1 MSAGRSTENAAP
13 PSPPRP
19 GRSTSP
25 EPLDG
30 GPSRGSE
37 PDETGLLR
45 KIIAICGHL
54 SALASQ
60 DVGLAA
66 ITSFLAERNGEGVAL
81 LDRGLEVLACAGVAD
96 PGEVVG
102 RLRER
107 SGAAGLHTVLAA
119 AARNRRALIVPVLAE
134 DVASVIIA
142 PVFVGNDVSGY
153 LLTASKRDQP
163 LAEDMRLMVTEH
175 AAMVCGVVLGRDMV
189 VAAAAGRARQE
200 LFEALLQPHDRD
212 NGEVDRWAKHLGF
225 DSRRPHHVLAVALGD
240 VRGAGGPASVESV
253 FSRFAADAI
262 VAGRPDELVAIVPV
276 AEAGATGLA
285 QVRTL
290 AERCADVM
298 VERGLA
304 TAAVGIGDACRAAPD
319 IARSYSEARLALSA
333 AQRMRAPGSIVA
345 FADLGIHQ
353 LLLRVPDVADLK
365 AFAESVIGRL
375 IEEERASGMEYLET
389 LWAFFQ
395 ENSSPRR
402 TAQRLHVHPNTVN
415 YRVRRIEE
423 ITGLALNVHRD
434 RLMAEVAVEIY
445 QSLGGRQ

>member
-1 MSAGRSTENAAP
+1 MSAGRSTRNAAP
-13 PSPPRP
+13 PSPSRP
-19 GRSTSP
+19 GRSG
-25 EPLDG
+25 PLDG
-30 GPSRGSE
+30 DLRGDPP

-45 KIIAICGHL
+45 KIIAVCGHL

-66 ITSFLAERNGEGVAL
+66 ITAFMAERNGEGVTL

-134 DVASVIIA
+134 DVASVIVA
-142 PVFVGNDVSGY
+142 PVFVGNEVAGY

-175 AAMVCGVVLGRDMV
+175 AAMVCGVVLGRDTV

-212 NGEVDRWAKHLGF
+212 NDEVDRWARHLGF
-225 DSRRPHHVLAVALGD
+225 DARRPHHVLAVALGEL
-240 VRGAGGPASVESV
+240 RGAAGLASVESA
-253 FSRFAADAI
+253 FSRLATDAI

-276 AEAGATGLA
+276 AEAGAAGLA
-285 QVRTL
+285 QARAL
-290 AERCADVM
+290 AARSVEVIA
-298 VERGLA
+298 ERGLA
-304 TAAVGIGDACRAAPD
+304 TASVGIGDPCQAAPD
-319 IARSYSEARLALSA
+319 IARSYAEARLALAA
-333 AQRMRAPGSIVA
+333 AQRMGVPGSIAA

-353 LLLRVPDVADLK
+353 LLLRVPEVADLK

-375 IEEERASGMEYLET
+375 LEEEQASGMEYLET
-389 LWAFFQ
+389 LSAFFQ

-445 QSLGGRQ
+445 RSLGGRR

>member
-1 MSAGRSTENAAP
+1 MSAGRSTRNAAP
-13 PSPPRP
+13 SSPPRP
-19 GRSTSP
+19 GRSELP
-25 EPLDG
+25 GLPVG
-30 GPSRGSE
+30 GPGRGAE
-37 PDETGLLR
+37 PDEAGLLR
-45 KIIAICGHL
+45 KILAICGHL

-66 ITSFLAERNGEGVAL
+66 IATFLAERNGEGVAL
-81 LDRGLEVLACAGVAD
+81 LDRGLEVLACAGVGD

-134 DVASVIIA
+134 DVASVIVA
-142 PVFVGNDVSGY
+142 PVFVGNEVTGY
-153 LLTASKRDQP
+153 LLSASKRDQP

-189 VAAAAGRARQE
+189 VAAAAGRARHE

-212 NGEVDRWAKHLGF
+212 NSEVDGWAKHLGF
-225 DSRRPHHVLAVALGD
+225 DSRRPHHVLAVALTEP
-240 VRGAGGPASVESV
+240 RGTTGLASVESV
-253 FSRFAADAI
+253 FSRLATEAI
-262 VAGRPDELVAIVPV
+262 VAGRSDELVAIVPV
-276 AEAGATGLA
+276 AEAGAAGLA
-285 QVRTL
+285 QARALAARCVDVI
-290 AERCADVM
+290 AERGV
-298 VERGLA
+298 A
-304 TAAVGIGDACRAAPD
+304 TVAVGIGDPCRAAPD
-319 IARSYSEARLALSA
+319 IARSYSEARLALAA
-333 AQRMRAPGSIVA
+333 AQRMGVPGSVAA

-353 LLLRVPDVADLK
+353 LLLRVPEVADLMT
-365 AFAESVIGRL
+365 FAESVIGRL

-389 LWAFFQ
+389 LSTFFQ

-445 QSLGGRQ
+445 RGVGGRR

>member
-1 MSAGRSTENAAP
+1 MSAGHSTRNPAP
-13 PSPPRP
+13 PSSPRP
-19 GRSTSP
+19 ERSG
-25 EPLDG
+25 PLDG
-30 GPSRGSE
+30 QLRRDPP
-37 PDETGLLR
+37 PDEAGLLR
-45 KIIAICGHL
+45 KIIAVCGHL

-66 ITSFLAERNGEGVAL
+66 ITAFMAERNGEGVAL

-134 DVASVIIA
+134 DVASVIVA
-142 PVFVGNDVSGY
+142 PVIVGNEVAGY

-175 AAMVCGVVLGRDMV
+175 AAMVCGVVLGRDTV

-212 NGEVDRWAKHLGF
+212 NDEVDRWAKHLGF
-225 DSRRPHHVLAVALGD
+225 DARRPHHVLAVALGEL
-240 VRGAGGPASVESV
+240 RGAAGLASVESA
-253 FSRFAADAI
+253 FSRLAADAI

-276 AEAGATGLA
+276 AEAGAAGLA
-285 QVRTL
+285 QARAL
-290 AERCADVM
+290 AARSVEVIS
-298 VERGLA
+298 ERGLA
-304 TAAVGIGDACRAAPD
+304 TASVGIGDPCQAAPD
-319 IARSYSEARLALSA
+319 IARSYAEARLALAA
-333 AQRMRAPGSIVA
+333 AQRMGVPGSIAA

-353 LLLRVPDVADLK
+353 LLLRVPEVADLK

-375 IEEERASGMEYLET
+375 LEEERASGMEYLET
-389 LWAFFQ
+389 LAAFFQ

-445 QSLGGRQ
+445 RGLGGRR